1 MIITCLESCYIYA
14 LEAWFLG
21 HLFALGYS
29 HFDELKGKKYTRWLK
44 YKCDGLNYAK
54 NVRII
59 LCDDWIWECIEAIP
73 PGFFF

>member
-1 MIITCLESCYIYA
+1 MLIWSWIDLHMIITCFESSLC
-14 LEAWFLG
+14 
-21 HLFALGYS
+21 LGYS